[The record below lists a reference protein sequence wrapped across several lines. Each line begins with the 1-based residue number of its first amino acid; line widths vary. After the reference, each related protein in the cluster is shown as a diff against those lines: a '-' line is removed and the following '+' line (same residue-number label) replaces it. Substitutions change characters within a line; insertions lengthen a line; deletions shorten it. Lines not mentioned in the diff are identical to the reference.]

1 MMYITFKG
9 VRYEIPYDKDTLK
22 LNRTIDSTFDSG
34 YVISVP
40 LEANMTLNLSR
51 RIPRNLLVEIE
62 HGW

>member
-40 LEANMTLNLSR
+40 LEANMTLNLDAY
-51 RIPRNLLVEIE
+51 LEIY
-62 HGW
+62 